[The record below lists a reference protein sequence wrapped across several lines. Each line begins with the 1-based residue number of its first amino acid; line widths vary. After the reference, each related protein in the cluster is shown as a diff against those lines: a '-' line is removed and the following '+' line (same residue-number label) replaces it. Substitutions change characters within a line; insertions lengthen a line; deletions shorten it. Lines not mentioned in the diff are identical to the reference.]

1 MADRFD
7 KTCIVAVN
15 ASYSH
20 SSLSARC
27 LYKALNENAFVCEY
41 TINDNV
47 AKVAAELYKQFCGL
61 YAFSCY
67 IWNIDFILDVCKIL
81 KTATPDCVILLGGPE
96 VSYDAQDLMRK
107 NEFIDFI
114 LCGEGEISIKNFVLG
129 KDYKDIDGL
138 VYRQENDIIA
148 NPPKTICDLDK
159 LNRLYTKKDILNL
172 DNKML
177 YYETSRG
184 CPFSCSYCLS
194 SVSKGVRFFS
204 LERVF
209 EDLKLFMDC
218 GVKLVKLTDRTFNID
233 KERTK
238 KILRFIIENNLNT
251 CFHFEIS
258 ADILDEETILIFN
271 SAPKGYFQ
279 LEIGI
284 QSTNEEV
291 LSAINRKTNIEKL
304 KENVKCLQSANNM
317 HIHLDLIAG
326 LPCEDYL
333 SFQKSFNDVFSLRPD
348 MLQLGFLKLL
358 KGTSIR
364 DKADKYDYKYTPKAP
379 YEVISNKIISYD
391 EILKLK
397 DVCEIIE
404 KYYNSASFTLSLEM
418 ALGFFDSAYDFFCVF
433 ASYWNKNGLFSRP
446 QSKKTLYEIFC
457 NFYNECINN
466 DNEIFYEK
474 LKFDFIKNNK
484 NASLP
489 SWAPRMCDKA
499 FYSAAYEFLKSESGR
514 KYIGDM
520 SDDKIAHIMSAVKVE
535 KFNFDITDTNEF
547 VETVIFFNYEKN
559 SFTKIEEKF

>member
-47 AKVAAELYKQFCGL
+47 SKVAAELYKQFCGL

-67 IWNIDFILDVCKIL
+67 IWNIDFVLDVCRIL
-81 KTATPDCVILLGGPE
+81 KAAKPECIILLGGPE
-96 VSYDAQDLMRK
+96 VSYDAKTLMRE

-114 LCGEGEISIKNFVLG
+114 LCGEGEISIKAFVLG
-129 KDYKDIDGL
+129 KEYKNIDGL
-138 VYRQENDIIA
+138 AYRHNNDIII
-148 NPPKTICDLDK
+148 NPSKTICDLDA
-159 LNRLYTKKDILNL
+159 LNRLYTKDDIINL
-172 DNKML
+172 DNKMI

-218 GVKLVKLTDRTFNID
+218 NVKLVKLTDRTFNID
-233 KERTK
+233 IERTK
-238 KILRFIIENNLNT
+238 KILRFIIENNKNT

-258 ADILDEETILIFN
+258 ADILDDEIIMLFN

-284 QSTNEEV
+284 QSTNEDV
-291 LSAINRKTNIEKL
+291 LSEINRKTNMEKL
-304 KENVKCLQSANNM
+304 KTNVKRLQSANNM

-326 LPCEDYL
+326 LPCEDCL

-364 DKADKYDYKYTPKAP
+364 DKADEYDYKFNPKPP
-379 YEVISNKIISYD
+379 YEVISNKFISYD

-418 ALGFFDSAYDFFCVF
+418 ALNYFDSAYDFFCNF
-433 ASYWNKNGLFSRP
+433 AYYWNEEGHFNRP
-446 QSKKTLYEIFC
+446 QSKKTLYEIFN
-457 NFYNECINN
+457 NFYIKTINK
-466 DNEIFYEK
+466 DNVLFCEK

-489 SWAPRMCDKA
+489 SWAPRTCDKA
-499 FYSAAYEFLKSESGR
+499 FYSAAYAFLKSESGR
-514 KYIGDM
+514 GYIGNM

-535 KFNFDITDTNEF
+535 KFNFDIIDTNEF
-547 VETVIFFNYEKN
+547 VETVIFFNYEKD